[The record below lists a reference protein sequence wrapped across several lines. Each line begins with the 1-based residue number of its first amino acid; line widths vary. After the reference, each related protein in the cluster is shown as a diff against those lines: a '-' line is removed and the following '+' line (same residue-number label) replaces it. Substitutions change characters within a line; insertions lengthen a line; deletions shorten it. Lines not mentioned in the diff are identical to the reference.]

1 MNRQAR
7 ASVAKDTVLQF
18 LTEWKALA
26 ESSSNPQDKILFMSY
41 MLPLCQTRSDLLVDL
56 LGEEVVAS
64 LFCSVCR
71 VAILS
76 CVRGASSVE
85 P

>member
-1 MNRQAR
+1 
-7 ASVAKDTVLQF
+7 
-18 LTEWKALA
+18 
-26 ESSSNPQDKILFMSY
+26 MSY
-41 MLPLCQTRSDLLVDL
+41 MLPLCQTRSDLLVDV

-64 LFCSVCR
+64 QFCSVCR

-76 CVRGASSVE
+76 CVRVLFLVD

>member
-1 MNRQAR
+1 
-7 ASVAKDTVLQF
+7 
-18 LTEWKALA
+18 
-26 ESSSNPQDKILFMSY
+26 MSY
-41 MLPLCQTRSDLLVDL
+41 MLPLCQTRSDLLVDV

-71 VAILS
+71 VAILFL
-76 CVRGASSVE
+76 VD

>member
-1 MNRQAR
+1 MEGF
-7 ASVAKDTVLQF
+7 VAKETILQF
-18 LTEWKALA
+18 LTEWKTLA
-26 ESSSNPQDKILFMSY
+26 ESSSNPQDKIIFMSY
-41 MLPLCQTRSDLLVDL
+41 MLPLCQTRSD

-76 CVRGASSVE
+76 CLRVLFLVD

>member
-1 MNRQAR
+1 M
-7 ASVAKDTVLQF
+7 KETILQF
-18 LTEWKALA
+18 LTEWKTLA
-26 ESSSNPQDKILFMSY
+26 ESSSNPQDKIIFMSY
-41 MLPLCQTRSDLLVDL
+41 MLPLCQTRSDLLVDV

-76 CVRGASSVE
+76 CVRVLFLVD